1 MDETPTLRVATGDG
15 FDGDAVYRA
24 AREAAD
30 GTAVDVLAVG
40 PTGHSGLEPVVRA
53 SADDV
58 TRTYDRRTPADVGEL
73 VKAAETGD
81 LPADGSLAGRDVD
94 TDLGEGPLAGGVT
107 RVLAGAGWEPVD
119 SVEPLA
125 GGVADRATDDPNAVH
140 DAIHDAG
147 LRGRGR
153 GDAAADAP
161 IAAEWALARGG
172 PAELLSDRERTLDGP
187 PTGDPVVVVNA
198 NEADPAVDGDRL
210 LLESVPATVL
220 DGALA
225 VARVVGAEDVVVYCN
240 ENERTARERIA
251 AVVEAADVP
260 ESVSV
265 AVGPDTYTAGEPTM
279 MLESLEGSERL
290 EARLRPPGP
299 AEWGLYGRPT
309 VVHTPR
315 TLAQVRHAV
324 LDGVDASASDPGTRL
339 VTVSGDVAA
348 RATVEL
354 PTDAPLSRAL
364 LAVDGDP
371 HVACVGGQFGGLTRS
386 LDVPCG
392 ASALTAAGL
401 GTNGGVELL
410 DETRCVVATAG
421 ERTAFA
427 EAENCGRCVPCREG
441 STQLAAMLR
450 DVYDGEYDGAALRE
464 LGRVVR
470 DSSLCVFGQEAAR
483 PVLTGIER
491 FESEFRAHADGRCP
505 AGACE
510 MGVAR

>member
-1 MDETPTLRVATGDG
+1 MDETPTLRVATGSG
-15 FDGDAVYRA
+15 FDGNAVYRA

-30 GTAVDVLAVG
+30 GTGVTVLKVG
-40 PTGHSGLEPVVRA
+40 PTGHDGLEPVVRA
-53 SADDV
+53 SADGAA
-58 TRTYDRRTPADVGEL
+58 RTYDRRTTDDVAEL
-73 VKAAETGD
+73 VGAAEAGD
-81 LPADGSLAGRDVD
+81 LPANGSLAYRDAE
-94 TDLGEGPLAGGVT
+94 TDIGDGLLAGGVT
-107 RVLAGAGWEPVD
+107 RVLADTGWTPVG

-125 GGVADRATDDPNAVH
+125 DGVATRAADDPNVVH
-140 DAIHDAG
+140 DTVHEAD

-153 GDAAADAP
+153 GDGAADAP
-161 IAAEWALARGG
+161 LAAEWALAGG
-172 PAELLSDRERTLDGP
+172 DPIALFSDRERTLDGP
-187 PTGDPVVVVNA
+187 PAGDPVVVVNA

-225 VARVVGAEDVVVYCN
+225 VARVVGADDVVVYCN
-240 ENERTARERIA
+240 ENERTARERME

-279 MLESLEGSERL
+279 ALESLEGSERL

-299 AEWGLYGRPT
+299 SEWGLYGRPT

-315 TLAQVRHAV
+315 TLAQVRLAV
-324 LDGVDASASDPGTRL
+324 LEGLDVSAADPGTRL
-339 VTVSGDVAA
+339 VTVSGDVHA

-364 LAVDGDP
+364 LAVDADP
-371 HVACVGGQFGGLTRS
+371 HVACVGGKFGGLTRS
-386 LDVPCG
+386 LDVPCT
-392 ASALTAAGL
+392 ASALAAAGL
-401 GTNGGVELL
+401 GTNGAVELL

-427 EAENCGRCVPCREG
+427 ESENCGRCVPCREG

-450 DVYDGEYDGAALRE
+450 GVYDGEYDGAALRE

-483 PVLTGIER
+483 PVLSGIER

-510 MGVAR
+510 MGVAE